1 MKKIPMQCVR
11 GGAVRVLLALILG
24 LLVVS
29 GYVVAPILFAKAG
42 SAHEAGR
49 LAGEIFHVVNL
60 GIVFMAV
67 AVAAFWLRMQQVAG
81 PTKLVAGRLN
91 WGVLIVL
98 AALAGIN
105 EYGVAPILAEL
116 KLAAGPI
123 DQLAE
128 GDPLKARF
136 GMWHGVSAVIH
147 LISTLLA
154 LVLLLAGA
162 HRGSRYDCEREEGE
176 QEG

>member
-1 MKKIPMQCVR
+1 MKIECIR
-11 GGAVRVLLALILG
+11 GGAVRILLALILG

-49 LAGEIFHVVNL
+49 LAGEIFHVVNNGVIIL
-60 GIVFMAV
+60 AI
-67 AVAAFWLRMQQVAG
+67 AVAAFWMRMEGISRKAWG
-81 PTKLVAGRLN
+81 LLV
-91 WGVLIVL
+91 VL
-98 AALAGIN
+98 AALAAIN
-105 EYGVAPILAEL
+105 EYGVSPIIAEL

-128 GDPLKARF
+128 GDPLRAKF
-136 GMWHGVSAVIH
+136 GMWHGVSAAIH
-147 LISTLLA
+147 LLSSVIA
-154 LVLLLAGA
+154 AALLLSGV
-162 HRGSRYDCEREEGE
+162 HRGKRCAPAE

>member
-1 MKKIPMQCVR
+1 MKIECIR
-11 GGAVRVLLALILG
+11 GGAVRILLALILG
-24 LLVVS
+24 LLAVS

-60 GIVFMAV
+60 GVIILSV
-67 AVAAFWLRMQQVAG
+67 AVAAFWLRMKPVS
-81 PTKLVAGRLN
+81 RLN
-91 WGVLIVL
+91 WGLLLLLV
-98 AALAGIN
+98 ALAGIN
-105 EYGVAPILAEL
+105 EYGVSPILAEL

-128 GDPLKARF
+128 GDPVKAKF

-147 LISTLLA
+147 LLCTVLATL
-154 LVLLLAGA
+154 LLLAGA
-162 HRGSRYDCEREEGE
+162 HRHRCGSGGDACSNGEGSC
-176 QEG
+176 

>member
-1 MKKIPMQCVR
+1 MKQIPMQCVR
-11 GGAVRVLLALILG
+11 AGAVRVLLALILG

-29 GYVVAPILFAKAG
+29 GYVAPPILFAKAA
-42 SAHEAGR
+42 STHEAGR

-60 GIVFMAV
+60 GIIFMAV
-67 AVAAFWLRMQQVAG
+67 AVAAFWLRMRQVS
-81 PTKLVAGRLN
+81 RLN

-105 EYGVAPILAEL
+105 EFGVAPILAEL

-123 DQLAE
+123 DQLAD

-154 LVLLLAGA
+154 LFLLLAGA
-162 HRGSRYDCEREEGE
+162 HRGGRCDAQRQLGEQGEQGE
-176 QEG
+176 QES

>member
-1 MKKIPMQCVR
+1 MKIECIR
-11 GGAVRVLLALILG
+11 GAAVRILLALILG

-60 GIVFMAV
+60 GVIFLAIT
-67 AVAAFWLRMQQVAG
+67 VAAFWLRMKSVSRRQ
-81 PTKLVAGRLN
+81 
-91 WGVLIVL
+91 WGMLILL
-98 AALAGIN
+98 ASFAAIN
-105 EYGVAPILAEL
+105 EYGVSPIIADL

-123 DQLAE
+123 DQLAD

-136 GMWHGVSAVIH
+136 AAWHGISAVIH
-147 LISTLLA
+147 LLTTILA
-154 LVLLLAGA
+154 AVLLLSGA
-162 HRGSRYDCEREEGE
+162 HRKEQCRES
-176 QEG
+176 